1 VTARTFLAALRLG
14 AVSYTNAR
22 NPLEQR
28 LRRLS
33 SLERKEEARAFL
45 TLFYRESGKSI
56 PAFQK
61 RWAEVRRTL
70 NRSGAYEH
78 TEEELAYG
86 CRVAWRNHGRC
97 SGRLYWESLE
107 VFDCRLMTEPEEVLD
122 RMGQH
127 MRETLG
133 DGRIRSMA
141 SVFAPVRPNA
151 LPTYIESP
159 QITQYAGY
167 VQPDGTVL
175 GDRQNIEATRIA
187 ISLGFRPPDP
197 AGRFD
202 LLPILLRDRSD
213 RRSIGEIPRACIR
226 EVSIAH
232 PEYPGIAELKLKWYA
247 VPCVTSMIMTIG
259 GIDYPCAPF
268 SGFYV
273 STEIASRDLVDKNR
287 YDLLPLI
294 AAKLGYDRS
303 RHGTALWRD
312 KALTELNVAV
322 LDSFRAAGVS
332 MIDHHTASSH
342 FTEFHQREQL
352 CGRRVAAD
360 WRWIVPPQAS
370 AATDVFHL
378 KMKNFHPVPNFY
390 YSRADDGLRMM
401 PFYGDYYRSRVAANY
416 DRVVRRWKL
425 WKRLPW

>member
-1 VTARTFLAALRLG
+1 MDKPATAGMRVTRRLDQASQSRIRNSPSRPKGVFASSRQSFANSSRNQPATDSDICKAIRRVDVTARTYLAALRLG

-56 PAFQK
+56 SAFQK
-61 RWAEVRRTL
+61 RWAEARRAL

-187 ISLGFRPPDP
+187 DFSRVPASGSCGSVRPLADSP
-197 AGRFD
+197 AGSVGSAVDRPD
-202 LLPILLRDRSD
+202 TARLHPRGVNRSSGISRDRRAEAQMVRRSLCELYDYDD
-213 RRSIGEIPRACIR
+213 RR
-226 EVSIAH
+226 
-232 PEYPGIAELKLKWYA
+232 
-247 VPCVTSMIMTIG
+247 
-259 GIDYPCAPF
+259 
-268 SGFYV
+268 
-273 STEIASRDLVDKNR
+273 N
-287 YDLLPLI
+287 
-294 AAKLGYDRS
+294 
-303 RHGTALWRD
+303 
-312 KALTELNVAV
+312 
-322 LDSFRAAGVS
+322 
-332 MIDHHTASSH
+332 
-342 FTEFHQREQL
+342 
-352 CGRRVAAD
+352 
-360 WRWIVPPQAS
+360 
-370 AATDVFHL
+370 
-378 KMKNFHPVPNFY
+378 
-390 YSRADDGLRMM
+390 
-401 PFYGDYYRSRVAANY
+401 
-416 DRVVRRWKL
+416 
-425 WKRLPW
+425 